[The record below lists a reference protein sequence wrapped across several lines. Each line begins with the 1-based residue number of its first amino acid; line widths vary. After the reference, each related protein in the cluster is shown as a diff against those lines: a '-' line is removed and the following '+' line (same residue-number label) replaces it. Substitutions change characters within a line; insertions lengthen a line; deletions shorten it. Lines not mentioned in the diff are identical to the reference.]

1 MLTLPLTSRLL
12 RDFRK
17 CPLLFHRKQSGLLPQ
32 SEPKTYLIENAT
44 RCLILQGREEFD
56 RRYLI
61 GGDRPINPR
70 TGAPF
75 GTETKAYA
83 EWRATVERDILT
95 EEEGLLVINMAAAV
109 ATHDEANRLLHK
121 DGVAFNRVD
130 ADFHGIP
137 ATAVIHWLSC
147 DAEIV
152 EVCII
157 NDLDRFEQ
165 QAKDGDYAHRLE
177 FQERLAF
184 GRNSNSR
191 GCYFIAVER
200 KEPYRVG
207 VWETSGHTM
216 AEAYG
221 DNRDAAETIKDCDH
235 SGEWPTR
242 YEKLKTLEIR
252 NGDS

>member
-17 CPLLFHRKQSGLLPQ
+17 CPALFHRKQSGLLPQ
-32 SEPKTYLIENAT
+32 SEPKAYLVENAT

-56 RRYLI
+56 KRYLI

-83 EWRATVERDILT
+83 EWRATVEQDILT

-109 ATHDEANRLLHK
+109 ATHDEAVKLLHK
-121 DGVAFNRVD
+121 DGEAFKRVD
-130 ADFHGIP
+130 DFFHGIQ
-137 ATAVIHWLSC
+137 ATTVIHWLTAA
-147 DAEIV
+147 DEIV
-152 EVCII
+152 EVCIV
-157 NDLDRFEQ
+157 NDLDRFEE

-184 GRNSNSR
+184 SRNNNSA
-191 GCYFIAVER
+191 GCYCIAVER

-207 VWETSGHTM
+207 VWEFSVHTL
-216 AEAYG
+216 ADAYG
-221 DNRDAAETIKDCDH
+221 DNRDAAESIKDCKH
-235 SGEWPTR
+235 TGNWPTR
-242 YEKLKTLEIR
+242 YESLRTL
-252 NGDS
+252 

>member
-17 CPLLFHRKQSGLLPQ
+17 CPALFHRKQSGLLPQ

-83 EWRATVERDILT
+83 EWRATVEQDILT

-109 ATHDEANRLLHK
+109 SSHDEAAKLLHK
-121 DGVAFNRVD
+121 DGEAFKRVD
-130 ADFHGIP
+130 AQFHGLP

-147 DAEIV
+147 DDEIV

-165 QAKDGDYAHRLE
+165 QARDGDYVHRLE
-177 FQERLAF
+177 FQERLVF
-184 GRNSNSR
+184 GSANTE
-191 GCYFIAVER
+191 GCFCIAVER
-200 KEPYRVG
+200 KEPFRVG
-207 VWETSGHTM
+207 VWELGVHSL
-216 AEAYG
+216 ADAYG
-221 DNRDAAETIKDCDH
+221 DNFDAAESIKDCDH
-235 SGEWPTR
+235 SGLWPTR
-242 YEKLKTLEIR
+242 YESLRTLEY
-252 NGDS
+252 

>member
-56 RRYLI
+56 KRYLI

-83 EWRATVERDILT
+83 EWRATVEQDILT

-109 ATHDEANRLLHK
+109 TTHDEAVKLLHK
-121 DGVAFNRVD
+121 DGEAFLRVD
-130 ADFHGIP
+130 ARFHGIP

-147 DAEIV
+147 DDEIV

-165 QAKDGDYAHRLE
+165 QAKDGDYAHRLD
-177 FQERLAF
+177 FQERLVF
-184 GRNSNSR
+184 GNFGNS
-191 GCYFIAVER
+191 GGLYCIAVER

-207 VWETSGHTM
+207 VWEFSPRTLTN
-216 AEAYG
+216 ACA
-221 DNRDAAETIKDCDH
+221 DNIFATELIKEYNH
-235 SGEWPTR
+235 SGNWPTR
-242 YEKLKTLEIR
+242 YESLRTLEY
-252 NGDS
+252 

>member
-17 CPLLFHRKQSGLLPQ
+17 CPALFHRKQSGLLPQ
-32 SEPKTYLIENAT
+32 SEPKAYLVENAT

-56 RRYLI
+56 KRYLI

-75 GTETKAYA
+75 GTETKAYK
-83 EWRATVERDILT
+83 EWRETVEQDILT

-109 ATHDEANRLLHK
+109 AMHDEAVKLLHK
-121 DGVAFNRVD
+121 DGEAFKRVD
-130 ADFHGIP
+130 SHLYEIP

-147 DAEIV
+147 DDEIV

-157 NDLDRFEQ
+157 NDLDRFEE
-165 QAKDGDYAHRLE
+165 QAKDGNYAHRLE
-177 FQERLAF
+177 FQERLLF
-184 GRNSNSR
+184 GSNNGG
-191 GCYFIAVER
+191 GCLCIAVER

-207 VWETSGHTM
+207 VWDVSVHTL
-216 AEAYG
+216 ADAYG
-221 DNRDAAETIKDCDH
+221 DNRDAAESIKDCDH
-235 SGEWPTR
+235 SGNWPTR
-242 YEKLKTLEIR
+242 YESLRTL
-252 NGDS
+252 